1 LTGYLPLGVVVAV
14 FGCTGVVGSSDQLGG
29 ATLEGASSSASSA
42 GSSASSAGSSGSDSS
57 SAGSTSGA
65 ESTTAGSSN
74 ASAGSSNATPGSSEF
89 PCDVQQLLAT
99 KCQLC
104 HKATPPG
111 TLLTS
116 ADFKRPSVADPT
128 KSVGQLAVERVQA
141 TGAFRMPPAPL
152 AAATAAEIAALSD
165 WVQAGA
171 SPSTCGQTVA
181 VAPDP
186 YDTPVVCSSKTNWTG
201 GNRESANMRPGGAC
215 ISCHSKSEEGPRFSI
230 GGTVYPTPH
239 EPDDCNGVSSSAGA
253 QVVITEANG
262 TAHTLDV
269 NSAGN
274 FYLESATFAYPFQA
288 KVVYQGRERVM
299 VEAQKSG
306 DCNNCHTQAGTQNA
320 PGRIFLP

>member
-1 LTGYLPLGVVVAV
+1 MLQNVSPRLIGYVAVGLVAAV
-14 FGCTGVVGSSDQLGG
+14 FGCTGEVGSSAAPGDTSFAGTGSGESGG
-29 ATLEGASSSASSA
+29 SGNGSGDSTTVA
-42 GSSASSAGSSGSDSS
+42 GSAAAGSANAA
-57 SAGSTSGA
+57 AGSTGSG
-65 ESTTAGSSN
+65 
-74 ASAGSSNATPGSSEF
+74 EF

-99 KCQLC
+99 KCQIC

-111 TLLTS
+111 TLLAS
-116 ADFKRPSVADPT
+116 ADFKRASVADPS
-128 KSVGQLAVERVQA
+128 KSVGQLAIERVQA
-141 TGAFRMPPAPL
+141 TGPTRMPPAPL
-152 AAATAAEIAALSD
+152 AAATAAEITALSN

-171 SPSTCGQTVA
+171 MAETCGQTVA

-215 ISCHSKSEEGPRFSI
+215 ISCHSKGEEEAPRFSVA
-230 GGTVYPTPH
+230 GTLFPTPH
-239 EPDDCNGVSSSAGA
+239 EPDDCNGVSSTAGA

-262 TAHTLDV
+262 TPHTLSP

-274 FYLESATFAYPFQA
+274 FYLQAATFAYPYQA

-306 DCNNCHTQAGTQNA
+306 DCNSCHTEAGTQNA